1 MKTANSIWNKLI
13 VGFIC
18 FMMVNVNITI
28 DNQIIKVNMTTT
40 TYAADADTD
49 AGDSDPGVEQGES
62 GTVNVEDDDGFG
74 FVSDPTLNFIIFL
87 SGAIV
92 ISRIMYICTN
102 KTADMYLAL
111 AGALIYVAGELM
123 TMFGAK
129 AEISEKSV
137 EFKSRADNGEIDD
150 TQYQAIEKE
159 KQVLEE
165 VADAAD
171 KKATFQKASSV
182 AFLAASGTS
191 LGMLAAEAMA
201 LASCQSTTAAA
212 AAAVPICN
220 MSLVPVTKIELIKP
234 VPQMSLTKSASIFSL
249 LTSSTGSQAICQEA
263 AAAQDASVL
272 GTSGGSFSLLAASST
287 TACSAYVTLHGW
299 STSACTVNPDNI
311 AFSFGALFTSPVI
324 MLDLLINNFLTSS
337 VTRGIVW
344 GLFGIQAGIVAKATS
359 DMAKQAR
366 ENIKALDRI
375 LNKMDNSRM
384 KSEMANSNIQK
395 INLSGALS
403 NNLSNPT
410 ELNEA
415 MPCATGN
422 GTVNQDTGQV
432 TCPPVPPLKTS
443 GSDGKKM
450 TATGFEGMSNL
461 ANELIAGIQGNKEI
475 APSTNIQVGQL
486 SAMDNAVKKK
496 LRNNI
501 SKLNKI
507 NKALGKPA
515 YNPKKEY
522 KKMYGQ
528 MAKAVKKSLLDN
540 GLTASGFMAKAGL
553 SAPAKESK
561 KVAPKSKTTTAMT
574 KPAFKAKK
582 KSGFKF
588 DFNVDEEVA
597 KRNAEFAKNEKAAN
611 AVEGEETKDGIIEDK
626 EVNIFQ
632 AISIRYMKSGFKRL
646 LDEL

>member
-18 FMMVNVNITI
+18 FMMINVNITI

-49 AGDSDPGVEQGES
+49 AGDNDPGVEQGES
-62 GTVNVEDDDGFG
+62 GTVNVEDYDGFG

-92 ISRIMYICTN
+92 ISRLMYTCAQ
-102 KTADMYLAL
+102 KSPDMYLAL

-129 AEISEKSV
+129 AEISEKSI
-137 EFKSRADNGEIDD
+137 EFKSRADNGGIDD

-159 KQVLEE
+159 KQVLQE

-171 KKATFQKASSV
+171 KKAMFQKASGV
-182 AFLAASGTS
+182 AFLAASGS
-191 LGMLAAEAMA
+191 ALGLTLAEKMA
-201 LASCQSTTAAA
+201 LTSCIASTTAATVVPA
-212 AAAVPICN
+212 CKGVDLAVATKEAPKGVLMTSAAKFSILKTADIEVTAANKACLAAAV
-220 MSLVPVTKIELIKP
+220 
-234 VPQMSLTKSASIFSL
+234 
-249 LTSSTGSQAICQEA
+249 
-263 AAAQDASVL
+263 AQDSATI
-272 GTSGGSFSLLAASST
+272 GTSGGTFTALATAVT
-287 TACSAYVTLHGW
+287 TSCDIYVATHAW
-299 STSACTVNPDNI
+299 SEVVCTPIKADLAFTWGSIFTAPI
-311 AFSFGALFTSPVI
+311 A
-324 MLDLLINNFLTSS
+324 MLDLLIDQFIASAI
-337 VTRGIVW
+337 TRGIIW
-344 GLFGIQAGIVAKATS
+344 GTFGVQAQIVAKATG
-359 DMAKQAR
+359 DMADKAR
-366 ENIKALDRI
+366 ENISALDRI

-501 SKLNKI
+501 SKLNKL
-507 NKALGKPA
+507 NKAIGKPA
-515 YNPKKEY
+515 YNPNKEY
-522 KKMYGQ
+522 KKMYGK
-528 MAKAVKKSLLDN
+528 MAKAVKKSLLEN
-540 GLTASGFMAKAGL
+540 GLTASGLMAKAGL
-553 SAPAKESK
+553 SAPAKENK
-561 KVAPKSKTTTAMT
+561 KVAPKSKTSTAMT

>member
-13 VGFIC
+13 VGLIC

-28 DNQIIKVNMTTT
+28 DNQIIKVNMTTS

-49 AGDSDPGVEQGES
+49 AGDNDSGVEQGES
-62 GTVNVEDDDGFG
+62 GNVDVKDDDGFG

-87 SGAIV
+87 SGAVV
-92 ISRIMYICTN
+92 ISRLMMVCAQ
-102 KTADMYLAL
+102 KSPDMYLAL

-129 AEISEKSV
+129 AEISEKSI

-159 KQVLEE
+159 KQILQE

-171 KKATFQKASSV
+171 KKATFQKASGV
-182 AFLAASGTS
+182 AFLAASGTA
-191 LGMLAAEAMA
+191 LGLTLAENMA
-201 LASCQSTTAAA
+201 RIACQ
-212 AAAVPICN
+212 AAVKA
-220 MSLVPVTKIELIKP
+220 SLVPVPICGAVAPPVELKEGEKLMKSPSIPKFTILKKADVAIELADKAC
-234 VPQMSLTKSASIFSL
+234 MA
-249 LTSSTGSQAICQEA
+249 EA
-263 AAAQDASVL
+263 VAQDASTA
-272 GTSGGSFSLLAASST
+272 GTSGGGF
-287 TACSAYVTLHGW
+287 TAFATAVNLSCDSYIAIHGW
-299 STSACTVNPDNI
+299 SEVACTTMPV
-311 AFSFGALFTSPVI
+311 AEGFSFGAIFTAPIAS
-324 MLDLLINNFLTSS
+324 LDLLINTFVTTAI
-337 VTRGIVW
+337 TRGIIW
-344 GLFGIQAGIVAKATS
+344 GAFGVQAQIVAKATS
-359 DMAKQAR
+359 DMADKAR

-384 KSEMANSNIQK
+384 MSEMANSNIQK

-410 ELNEA
+410 ELNES

-432 TCPPVPPLKTS
+432 TCPPVPPLKTT
-443 GSDGKKM
+443 GKDGKKM

-486 SAMDNAVKKK
+486 SAMDQAVKKK

-507 NKALGKPA
+507 NKASGRPA

-522 KKMYGQ
+522 KKMYGR
-528 MAKAVKKSLLDN
+528 MAKAVKKSLLEN
-540 GLTASGFMAKAGL
+540 GLTASSLLAKSGL
-553 SAPAKESK
+553 GQAQSEK
-561 KVAPKSKTTTAMT
+561 KTVAPKSKTTTAMT

-582 KSGFKF
+582 NTGFKF